1 MTRKESKINFVEEFY
16 NRGLH
21 SVLEK
26 ILLVLP
32 LATLL
37 NCLKVNKRWEDI
49 VRFYNNSNN
58 SRICQILDEK
68 KSLEWRKKKP
78 RIFTLTFEEFN
89 IFQINCLHII
99 ADEREAILAACIN
112 QTKVKLFPFCIF
124 GLESKDQKSEVQ
136 NEQIIKNH
144 ISICLLVFFFFFN

>member
-1 MTRKESKINFVEEFY
+1 MTCQNSKINFVDEFY
-16 NRGLH
+16 NRELH
-21 SVLEK
+21 SVVEK

-32 LATLL
+32 LPTLL

-49 VRFYNNSNN
+49 VRFYSDSKN
-58 SRICQILDEK
+58 SRIGQILDER

-99 ADEREAILAACIN
+99 GDERETVIAAFIN
-112 QTKVKLFPFCIF
+112 GTKVYVFLCIF
-124 GLESKDQKSEVQ
+124 MYFYIFIFLYFY
-136 NEQIIKNH
+136 
-144 ISICLLVFFFFFN
+144 VFIFLCIFM